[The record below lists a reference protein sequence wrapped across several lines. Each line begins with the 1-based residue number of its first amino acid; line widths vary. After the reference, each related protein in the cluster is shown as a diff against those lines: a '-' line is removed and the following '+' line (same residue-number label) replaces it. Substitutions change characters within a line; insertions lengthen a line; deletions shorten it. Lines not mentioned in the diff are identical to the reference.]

1 MYTYLDSCLIKEE
14 WCSALVEF
22 TMEFIIN
29 LFEPWTNIWHDWLNS
44 QYSPKTHSEDE
55 IGWGWNIDK
64 FLREFLLFRLSCSV
78 DDSLSSTHVIFFF
91 LLIIPQSILSISPP
105 STYTHPND
113 NNQSQNHQRMKHNKN
128 GLLFILVIG
137 WNKRKV
143 DSSICVDHHLHKRK
157 YSVLSYPPKNE
168 TVWIFWMNRTK
179 SVESDGWY
187 EYIFFASIDWMS
199 ARNDR

>member
-44 QYSPKTHSEDE
+44 QYSAKTHSEDE

-91 LLIIPQSILSISPP
+91 LLIIPQSFTTQYYLFRHLQHIHTPTIITKAKITKEWNTIKMDYYLSLSLAGTNEK
-105 STYTHPND
+105 STH
-113 NNQSQNHQRMKHNKN
+113 R
-128 GLLFILVIG
+128 FV
-137 WNKRKV
+137 
-143 DSSICVDHHLHKRK
+143 
-157 YSVLSYPPKNE
+157 
-168 TVWIFWMNRTK
+168 
-179 SVESDGWY
+179 
-187 EYIFFASIDWMS
+187 
-199 ARNDR
+199 